1 MGDDVTMEVV
11 VESAGFGGNMIGLP
25 FEYHGI
31 GTFFGQILLTFT
43 LAYCTDII
51 LCCQSGR
58 RGYLT
63 VKMYRNRINNL
74 VGPSTTRT

>member
-43 LAYCTDII
+43 CL
-51 LCCQSGR
+51 LH
-58 RGYLT
+58 
-63 VKMYRNRINNL
+63 
-74 VGPSTTRT
+74 